1 MKKGDNMKDVYE
13 FFAKLEKEAYD
24 MWDNNQ
30 RIAYIDFTEGFSGG
44 KIFCNMREV
53 IPLLI
58 VYLHDFSNQVLKE
71 HATLQQVERFL
82 QFYIP
87 DKKCWYKISCY
98 KYNDRIDW
106 DIYKGDSC
114 YSMSEIFSM
123 LLKVKNNEI

>member
-30 RIAYIDFTEGFSGG
+30 RIAYIDFIEGFSGS

-58 VYLHDFSNQVLKE
+58 VYLHDFSNQVLKK

-82 QFYIP
+82 YFYIP
-87 DKKCWYKISCY
+87 DKKCWYNISCY
-98 KYNDRIDW
+98 KYNDRVDW
-106 DIYKGDSC
+106 DIYKEDSC

>member
-1 MKKGDNMKDVYE
+1 MKKGDNMKDVYR

-30 RIAYIDFTEGFSGG
+30 RIAYIDFTEGFSGS
-44 KIFCNMREV
+44 KIFCNMRKML
-53 IPLLI
+53 PLLI
-58 VYLHDFSNQVLKE
+58 VYLHHFSNEVLKE
-71 HATLQQVERFL
+71 PVTIQQVENFL

-87 DKKCWYKISCY
+87 DKKSWYNISCFM
-98 KYNDRIDW
+98 YNDRIDW

-123 LLKVKNNEI
+123 LLKVKK